1 MIHFKR
7 KSRVKPKKVN
17 IGLELKE
24 IDYLLELL
32 YERKAEISYA
42 ATGEPEE
49 SNKEYLLNRYLRVQL
64 ESQREKLQLF

>member
-1 MIHFKR
+1 MLRFKR

-42 ATGEPEE
+42 ATGKEEE
-49 SNKEYLLNRYLRVQL
+49 SSEEYIINRYLRVQL